1 MTGGHRHPP
10 PPTQLGGGGNPG
22 FGGCDADAA
31 WCLRVRG
38 HHLSLLYL
46 LVGSRCYM
54 PELTADVSP
63 FRYYWTVR
71 ECHPKQMT
79 AGSPKREDGS
89 TPPPTWAAG
98 LSPSTVA
105 TAGTGR
111 PRARPR
117 RSLQSAHTWPG
128 GLAPQGASSARQ
140 SSGGPG
146 GTAGQTAPAPCRAS
160 AARAQLECSRNLA
173 AEPPVLAKALL
184 STEGGGRSLGAS
196 GPGHWPVFQGPSFP
210 QGERCCRV
218 QAAVTDR
225 DREAESQGDRKLSP
239 DPARE
244 SSRPATL

>member
-1 MTGGHRHPP
+1 
-10 PPTQLGGGGNPG
+10 
-22 FGGCDADAA
+22 
-31 WCLRVRG
+31 
-38 HHLSLLYL
+38 
-46 LVGSRCYM
+46 
-54 PELTADVSP
+54 
-63 FRYYWTVR
+63 
-71 ECHPKQMT
+71 MT
-79 AGSPKREDGS
+79 AGSPKKEDGS
-89 TPPPTWAAG
+89 TPPTWAAG

-117 RSLQSAHTWPG
+117 RSLQAAHTWSG

-146 GTAGQTAPAPCRAS
+146 GTAGLTAPAPCRAS

-173 AEPPVLAKALL
+173 TEPPVLAKALL

-196 GPGHWPVFQGPSFP
+196 GPGHWPVFQGPSSP

-225 DREAESQGDRKLSP
+225 HREAESQGDRKLSP